1 MCLCGIMILTVL
13 LIPNVALG
21 QNLNL
26 TGNLNINDNQIASS
40 TNLLLSMIVSIA
52 EAVIPI
58 LVGAFV
64 GHKAINHW
72 QEKKNKI
79 ATRNNIFTD
88 YTQSFRRHGTLLDN
102 FVNRVFKS
110 YVVFD
115 KGDKSQ
121 LISVNSYTDAE
132 NGISGFLRFPSD
144 PNEFPS
150 KKFLFEYK
158 DLALEIDN
166 TSHARDRLYLNLKLY
181 YKDDPRMIEKLK
193 NIKNLLAKSD
203 LVMDKFFQ
211 STNGHDFIKF
221 CDSYCTLSN
230 EIEDK
235 VKSFESELIQLKI

>member
-1 MCLCGIMILTVL
+1 MILTVL
-13 LIPNVALG
+13 PIPNVVLG

-26 TGNLNINDNQIASS
+26 SGNLNINDNQITSS

-52 EAVIPI
+52 EAVAPI

-72 QEKKNKI
+72 QDKKNKI

-88 YTQSFRRHGTLLDN
+88 YTQSFRRHDTLLDS

-115 KGDKSQ
+115 KDDRSQ
-121 LISVNSYTDAE
+121 LILVNSYTDAE
-132 NGISGFLRFPSD
+132 NGISGFLKFPSD

-150 KKFLFEYK
+150 KRFIDEYK

-166 TSHARDRLYLNLKLY
+166 VAHARDRLYLNLRLY
-181 YKDDPRMIEKLK
+181 YKDSHVMIEKLK
-193 NIKNLLAKSD
+193 NIKNLLARSE

-221 CDSYCTLSN
+221 HDSHITLSN
-230 EIEDK
+230 KILDEI
-235 VKSFESELIQLKI
+235 KSFESELIQLKI